1 MNKLQKELEDRRRQ
15 YITEMEDIDKRR
27 EEQK

>member
-1 MNKLQKELEDRRRQ
+1 MNNLQLELEQRRRQ
-15 YITEMEDIDKRR
+15 YITEMADIDRRR